1 MPLPDGRSTGTMEL
15 VDVEYLD
22 WEPEGSPVSI
32 HMHRD
37 TIDAISRD
45 VADAWKTLA
54 RPVLETGGLLLGRV
68 EAGERPKVWIER
80 YQRVE
85 CRHKAGPR
93 FVLDEEDTAGL
104 EKAAADVLSG
114 GETAVVGFY
123 RSHLRDGL
131 QLEPSD
137 YDLVRRYFSDA
148 ADLILLIKPEN
159 ASTMSGQFFVHGT
172 GTGASPVGP
181 AFPFQGHP
189 MVGAAEERIHA
200 EATPRERPR
209 RLVPDFAPLQNAGSH
224 AEPPAPVGPLAE
236 QPVSSPERASAERA
250 LPERAVR
257 EPRFNWRT
265 ETEPRPKWRTVV
277 PLAGAFLL
285 VGGILYFAVQQVHH
299 QTPAAAPVTA
309 TEPGRPIGLSV
320 EPAGSGWQVSW
331 NPNATALAGARSV
344 GLFVRDGDDQTRK
357 ELTPQDLALGMY
369 TYPSSGNDLTFRLEV
384 VDASGRVSAESFRYE
399 REVSSSPSPA
409 TGPVPA
415 RAPAALPPAPVVTP
429 KPARREQSHVAPVK
443 PAPAKIIEPKVIHRA
458 PPVVA
463 AGIRPRIQ
471 STVTIDVRVQID
483 VHGRVVSA
491 APVKKPHQG
500 LEAYLASTALEAAR
514 QWRFEPA
521 RENGK
526 VVPGSQTIHFVFE
539 R

>member
-15 VDVEYLD
+15 VDVEYFE
-22 WEPEGSPVSI
+22 WEPKGSPVSI
-32 HMHRD
+32 RMHRD

-45 VADAWKTLA
+45 VTDAWKTLA

-85 CRHKAGPR
+85 CRHKSGPR

-104 EKAAADVLSG
+104 EKAAADVLSS

-131 QLEPSD
+131 QLEESD
-137 YDLVRRYFSDA
+137 FDLIRRYFSDA

-159 ASTMSGQFFVHGT
+159 PSTMSGQFFVHGA
-172 GTGASPVGP
+172 GTGGSAVGP
-181 AFPFQGHP
+181 AFPFHGHP
-189 MVGAAEERIHA
+189 PVGAAEEPFHA
-200 EATPRERPR
+200 EATPRPR
-209 RLVPDFAPLQNAGSH
+209 RLVPDFAPLQNA
-224 AEPPAPVGPLAE
+224 ALPVEPPVQEPVFT
-236 QPVSSPERASAERA
+236 PEPAG
-250 LPERAVR
+250 PERAVA

-265 ETEPRPKWRTVV
+265 ETEPRSKWRTAV

-285 VGGILYFAVQQVHH
+285 VGGLLYFVLQQVHH
-299 QTPAAAPVTA
+299 STPAPAPVA
-309 TEPGRPIGLSV
+309 TTEQGRPIGLSV
-320 EPAGSGWQVSW
+320 EPAGAGWQVSW

-344 GLFVRDGDDQTRK
+344 QLFVREGDDQTRK

-369 TYPSSGNDLTFRLEV
+369 TYQSAGNDLTFRLEV
-384 VDASGRVSAESFRYE
+384 VDSSGRVSAESFRYE
-399 REVSSSPSPA
+399 REVKSTAPA
-409 TGPVPA
+409 ASAPVPA
-415 RAPAALPPAPVVTP
+415 RAPAPPPAAVATP
-429 KPARREQSHVAPVK
+429 KPARSAPAR

-483 VHGRVVSA
+483 VRGRVVSA
-491 APVKKPHQG
+491 TPVKKPHAG
-500 LEAYLASTALEAAR
+500 LEAYLASTAVQAAR
-514 QWRFEPA
+514 EWRFDPA

-526 VVPGSQTIHFVFE
+526 AVPGSQTIHFVFE

>member
-15 VDVEYLD
+15 VDLEYLE
-22 WEPEGSPVSI
+22 WEPEGSRVSI
-32 HMHRD
+32 LMHRD

-93 FVLDEEDTAGL
+93 FILDEEDTAGL

-159 ASTMSGQFFVHGT
+159 PSAMSGQFFVHGA
-172 GTGASPVGP
+172 GTGASAVGP
-181 AFPFQGHP
+181 AFPFHGHP
-189 MVGAAEERIHA
+189 LVGAVEERLPL

-209 RLVPDFAPLQNAGSH
+209 RLVPDFAPLQNAGLPV
-224 AEPPAPVGPLAE
+224 EPSVPLRPLVE
-236 QPVSSPERASAERA
+236 EPVSPPEFASPERASSERLAGERA
-250 LPERAVR
+250 LPERVAR

-299 QTPAAAPVTA
+299 QTPAAAPAAA

-369 TYPSSGNDLTFRLEV
+369 TYPSSGNDLTIRLEV

-399 REVSSSPSPA
+399 REVKSSPFPA

-415 RAPAALPPAPVVTP
+415 RAPTALPPPTVVTP
-429 KPARREQSHVAPVK
+429 KPARSEQPHVAPVETG
-443 PAPAKIIEPKVIHRA
+443 AGQNHRTEGN
-458 PPVVA
+458 PS
-463 AGIRPRIQ
+463 G
-471 STVTIDVRVQID
+471 
-483 VHGRVVSA
+483 SA
-491 APVKKPHQG
+491 RGCGWDSSPNSEH
-500 LEAYLASTALEAAR
+500 R
-514 QWRFEPA
+514 
-521 RENGK
+521 ND
-526 VVPGSQTIHFVFE
+526 
-539 R
+539 

>member
-1 MPLPDGRSTGTMEL
+1 MEL
-15 VDVEYLD
+15 VDVEYFD

-45 VADAWKTLA
+45 VTDAWKTLA

-68 EAGERPKVWIER
+68 EPGERPTVWIER
-80 YQRVE
+80 YERVD

-93 FVLDEEDTAGL
+93 FVLDEEDKAGL

-131 QLEPSD
+131 QLEESD
-137 YDLVRRYFSDA
+137 FELVRRYFSDP

-159 ASTMSGQFFVHGT
+159 PFKMSGQFFVHGA
-172 GTGASPVGP
+172 GTGDTAVGP
-181 AFPFQGHP
+181 AFPFHGHP
-189 MVGAAEERIHA
+189 IVGAAEEPLHA
-200 EATPRERPR
+200 EAMARERPR
-209 RLVPDFAPLQNAGSH
+209 RLVPDFAPLQNA
-224 AEPPAPVGPLAE
+224 AAMDAPQDEPV
-236 QPVSSPERASAERA
+236 VVPERVM
-250 LPERAVR
+250 P

-265 ETEPRPKWRTVV
+265 ETEPRPKWRTAV

-285 VGGILYFAVQQVHH
+285 VGGLLWFVLQQTHH
-299 QTPAAAPVTA
+299 PAPAAAPVAA
-309 TEPGRPIGLSV
+309 TEQGRPIGLSV
-320 EPAGSGWQVSW
+320 EPAGPAWQVSW

-344 GLFVRDGDDQTRK
+344 QLFVREGDDQTRK

-369 TYPSSGNDLTFRLEV
+369 TYQSAGNDLTFRLEV
-384 VDASGRVSAESFRYE
+384 VDSSGRVSAESFRYE
-399 REVSSSPSPA
+399 REAKSTAPPA
-409 TGPVPA
+409 PA
-415 RAPAALPPAPVVTP
+415 RALTLPPAAPAATP
-429 KPARREQSHVAPVK
+429 KPLRAAPPK
-443 PAPAKIIEPKVIHRA
+443 PAAARIIEPKVIHRA

-483 VHGRVVSA
+483 VRGRVVSA
-491 APVKKPHQG
+491 APVKKPHAG
-500 LEAYLASTALEAAR
+500 LDAYLASTAVQAAR

-521 RENGK
+521 RENGRA
-526 VVPGSQTIHFVFE
+526 VPGSQTIHFVFE